1 MSTYIDISPM
11 VELYVQRKFF
21 TVREF
26 LTTKLAD
33 IWVVNDAMALV
44 QVTAQLEWSAY
55 KHWRAG
61 VRIRGISKQN
71 IYQV

>member
-11 VELYVQRKFF
+11 VELNVQRKFF

-26 LTTKLAD
+26 LTTKLAN

-44 QVTAQLEWSAY
+44 QVAAQLEWSAY

-61 VRIRGISKQN
+61 VKL
-71 IYQV
+71 